1 MLNTSFNRLLL
12 FSIDQSK
19 NNTDGVS
26 ESNDT
31 TFPIPRKVFVGVAVA
46 TVGTTAAV
54 AAAVTLS

>member
-1 MLNTSFNRLLL
+1 M
-12 FSIDQSK
+12 
-19 NNTDGVS
+19 DGVS

-31 TFPIPRKVFVGVAVA
+31 TFPIPKKVFVGVAVA